1 MRSYYLNTSNVSV
14 NNTWSPETP
23 NAHYPSYTHNTVI
36 NDYNYQASSWA
47 VEDGSYIRLKSV
59 TLGYNFPQT
68 MLAKTKVIN
77 AARLYVT
84 GSDLW
89 EYSKITDGWDPEASM
104 GVSGTGRYPF
114 VRTVTFGMNLT
125 F

>member
-1 MRSYYLNTSNVSV
+1 
-14 NNTWSPETP
+14 
-23 NAHYPSYTHNTVI
+23 
-36 NDYNYQASSWA
+36 
-47 VEDGSYIRLKSV
+47 
-59 TLGYNFPQT
+59 

-104 GVSGTGRYPF
+104 NVSGTGRYPF
-114 VRTVTFGMNLT
+114 VRTVTVGVNLT